1 MQLISMYLF
10 HSCVIMLIGSFDWL
24 VMSAEHKELTSS
36 GALATKVNNGRTVLH
51 LLCELLSGNDAQV
64 NTRIK

>member
-1 MQLISMYLF
+1 M
-10 HSCVIMLIGSFDWL
+10 IMLIGSFDWL

-36 GALATKVNNGRTVLH
+36 GALATKDYDGRTVLH